1 MRAVFLDA
9 ATFSPDVDLPKPEK
23 VSEWTV
29 HDNTEYETAT
39 IVARLKDADIAVLNK
54 VPIGEAELSQL
65 PNLKLIQVTA
75 TGTDIVDKQAC
86 EQHGVAVQNVA
97 GYSTDSVAEHTW
109 MFILAAMRGLPR
121 YAKQAVDGSWQDDGR
136 FCLNALPIIELK
148 GKTLGIIGTGEI
160 GNRVAEIAR
169 VFGVNV
175 LFAER
180 KGREPRNGDYTAFE
194 QVLAESDV
202 LTLHCPLTDDTH
214 HLINKETLALMKRK
228 PLLVN
233 LARGAVVDDAAVADA
248 LENGTLR
255 GFASDVFS
263 PEPPAR
269 DNPLYAH
276 ADHPRV
282 ICTPHNAWSSMEA
295 QARLWDQLC
304 GFVNDFIEKKDAS

>member
-23 VSEWTV
+23 VSDWIV
-29 HDNTEYETAT
+29 HDNTAYETDE

-65 PNLKLIQVTA
+65 PSLKLIQVTA
-75 TGTDIVDKQAC
+75 TGTDIVDKAAC
-86 EQHGVAVQNVA
+86 EKHGVAVQNVA

-109 MFILAAMRGLPR
+109 MFILAAMRGLPQ
-121 YAKQAVDGSWQDDGR
+121 YASQAVDGSWQDDGR
-136 FCLNALPIIELK
+136 FCLNALPILELK
-148 GKTLGIIGTGEI
+148 GKTLGIVGTGTI

-169 VFGVNV
+169 VFGMNV

-180 KGREPRNGDYTAFE
+180 RGREPRNNDYTKFE

-202 LTLHCPLTDDTH
+202 ITLHCPLTDETH
-214 HLINKETLALMKRK
+214 HLINKETLAQMQRQ

-233 LARGAVVDDAAVADA
+233 LARGAVVDDAAVAAA
-248 LENGTLR
+248 LSDGTLR

-269 DNPLYAH
+269 DNPLYTH
-276 ADHPRV
+276 ASHPRV

-295 QARLWDQLC
+295 QARLWEQLC
-304 GFVNDFIEKKDAS
+304 GYVNDFIAKDVA